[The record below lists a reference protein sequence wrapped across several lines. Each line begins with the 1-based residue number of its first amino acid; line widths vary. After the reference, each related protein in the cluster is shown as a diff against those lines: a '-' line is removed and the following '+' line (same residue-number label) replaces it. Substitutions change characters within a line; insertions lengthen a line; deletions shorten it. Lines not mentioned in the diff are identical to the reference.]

1 MKKNGEL
8 SLEQLRQ
15 RLHISK
21 RKAAWMLQ
29 NGVIPCRI
37 VDTPTHLRYYVKEE
51 DLKKYLS
58 KPQAE
63 RSREIPVGVFS
74 SRKEKSLPLEK
85 GGRDHNSVNITLT
98 SEERELFAQL
108 LEKRMAIYPDAMD
121 INRVAKITGYSR
133 TTILRRVRGGDLFA
147 VMMNDE
153 YILSKAGVIEFFAS
167 DKAFRIYDKSKWHEK
182 AIKWFVREMYKQQV
196 LVKELDKNDL
206 YLKF

>member
-15 RLHISK
+15 KLHISK
-21 RKAAWMLQ
+21 RKAAWLLQ
-29 NGVIPCRI
+29 NGVIPCKI
-37 VDTPTHLRYYVKEE
+37 VDTPTHLRYYVREE

-74 SRKEKSLPLEK
+74 SRKENSLPLEK
-85 GGRDHNSVNITLT
+85 GGRDHNSINIVLT
-98 SEERELFAQL
+98 SNERAMFIHL
-108 LEKRMAIYPDAMD
+108 LEKRMEIYPDAMD

-133 TTILRRVRGGDLFA
+133 TTILRRVQNGDIFA

-153 YILSKAGVIEFFAS
+153 YVLSKEGVIEFFAS
-167 DKAFRIYDKSKWHEK
+167 DKAFRIYNKSKWHEK
-182 AIKWFVREMYKQQV
+182 AIEYMCKR
-196 LVKELDKNDL
+196 LS
-206 YLKF
+206 

>member
-37 VDTPTHLRYYVKEE
+37 VDTPTHLRYYVSEE
-51 DLKKYLS
+51 DLEKYLAKS
-58 KPQAE
+58 PSE
-63 RSREIPVGVFS
+63 RSKEIPVGVFS
-74 SRKEKSLPLEK
+74 SRKENSLPLEM

-98 SEERELFAQL
+98 SEEREQFTHL
-108 LEKRMAIYPDAMD
+108 LEKRMEIYPDAMD

-133 TTILRRVRGGDLFA
+133 TTMLRRVQNGDILA
-147 VMMNDE
+147 VMINDT
-153 YILSKAGVIEFFAS
+153 YVLSKASVIEFFAS
-167 DKAFRIYDKSKWHEK
+167 DKAFGIYNKSKWHEK
-182 AIKWFVREMYKQQV
+182 V
-196 LVKELDKNDL
+196 LVY
-206 YLKF
+206 YLKCENKM

>member
-37 VDTPTHLRYYVKEE
+37 VDTPTHLRYYVSEE

-74 SRKEKSLPLEK
+74 SRKEKSLPLEM

-98 SEERELFAQL
+98 SNERVMFTHL
-108 LEKRMAIYPDAMD
+108 LEKRMEIYPDAMN

-133 TTILRRVRGGDLFA
+133 TTILRRVQNGDIFA

-153 YILSKAGVIEFFAS
+153 YVLSKAGVIEFFAS
-167 DKAFRIYDKSKWHEK
+167 DKAFRIYNKSKWHEK
-182 AIKWFVREMYKQQV
+182 AIE
-196 LVKELDKNDL
+196 
-206 YLKF
+206 YLWKRLNI

>member
-15 RLHISK
+15 KLHISK

-29 NGVIPCRI
+29 NSVIPCRI

-51 DLKKYLS
+51 DLKKYLAKS
-58 KPQAE
+58 PSE

-74 SRKEKSLPLEK
+74 SRKENSLPLDM
-85 GGRDHNSVNITLT
+85 GGRDHNNVNIVLT
-98 SEERELFAQL
+98 SNERAMFIHL
-108 LEKRMAIYPDAMD
+108 LEKRMEIYPDAMD

-133 TTILRRVRGGDLFA
+133 TTILRRVQNGDMFA

-153 YILSKAGVIEFFAS
+153 YVLSKSGVLEFFAS
-167 DKAFRIYDKSKWHEK
+167 DKAFRIYNKSKWHER
-182 AIKWFVREMYKQQV
+182 AIEYMWKKSNRK
-196 LVKELDKNDL
+196 KI
-206 YLKF
+206 